1 MKGKR
6 AIVGNLIEQVKMSP
20 QRVVSI
26 QQSARILKFFWW
38 LLEDGPNGVTCE
50 YFWKTQN
57 EVTAKATEYN
67 LQEVIDW
74 NPPYIIGVNKLKTL
88 LKCIRSYL
96 SRGNVGGPLD
106 TWIEKKDGDDSGNKE
121 ALRTALR
128 GDGDNLD
135 DTVTI
140 SFAKASEM
148 LVGLEYLK
156 IKTGLALIADQR
168 LDQYNAEYLQIY
180 FLQN

>member
-1 MKGKR
+1 
-6 AIVGNLIEQVKMSP
+6 MSP

-50 YFWKTQN
+50 YFRKPQN

-67 LQEVIDW
+67 LQEVKDW
-74 NPPYIIGVNKLKTL
+74 NPPYTIGLNKLKTL

-96 SRGNVGGPLD
+96 LRDNIGGPLD
-106 TWIEKKDGDDSGNKE
+106 TWIEKKDGNDSGNKE

-128 GDGDNLD
+128 GEGVNYED
-135 DTVTI
+135 
-140 SFAKASEM
+140 K
-148 LVGLEYLK
+148 
-156 IKTGLALIADQR
+156 
-168 LDQYNAEYLQIY
+168 
-180 FLQN
+180 